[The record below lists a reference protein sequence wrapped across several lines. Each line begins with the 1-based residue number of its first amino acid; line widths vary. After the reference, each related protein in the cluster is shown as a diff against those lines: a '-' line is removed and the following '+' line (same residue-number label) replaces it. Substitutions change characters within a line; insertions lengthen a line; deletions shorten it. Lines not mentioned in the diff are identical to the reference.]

1 MFVFINLNLTKPNA
15 LACRSVYACIYN
27 DQMPHKLGLGRFQCI
42 KNYQRGPDYSIQ
54 WTVHLTNVSSTKTI
68 WIVLGLNP
76 ANFLCEQTLYYD
88 MTIYPA
94 QLSTLWHFM
103 LNKYN
108 VGAQSKAHWD
118 VTATTHERISQKFI
132 LVILSKIWRVLIMC
146 FQLCS
151 RFNIKIMLCWLTV
164 VFFPYYEVYLQSL

>member
-1 MFVFINLNLTKPNA
+1 MNLNLTKPNA
-15 LACRSVYACIYN
+15 LACRSVFDQNACVYI
-27 DQMPHKLGLGRFQCI
+27 DQMPHRSGLSRFQCI
-42 KNYQRGPDYSIQ
+42 KNLQRGPDYSMQ
-54 WTVHLTNVSSTKTI
+54 WTIHLTNVSRTKII

-88 MTIYPA
+88 MTYPA

-103 LNKYN
+103 HNKYN
-108 VGAQSKAHWD
+108 VGAQSKAHWA
-118 VTATTHERISQKFI
+118 VTATTHNRISQKLI

-151 RFNIKIMLCWLTV
+151 RFNIKIMLWWLTV
-164 VFFPYYEVYLQSL
+164 VFFPYYEVNLSIP